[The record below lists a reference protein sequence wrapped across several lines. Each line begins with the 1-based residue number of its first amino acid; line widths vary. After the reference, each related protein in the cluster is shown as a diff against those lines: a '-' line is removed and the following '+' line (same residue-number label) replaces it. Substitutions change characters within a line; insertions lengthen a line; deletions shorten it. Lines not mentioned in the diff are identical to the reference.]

1 MKNFFISLCAVFSLC
16 IVVNVSAADAKA
28 GKEKAIS
35 CAGCHGVE
43 GISAAGMFPNLAGQK
58 AEYFESALKAYRDGD
73 RVNDMMTGMARD
85 LSDETIADLA
95 AYYSELKTQ

>member
-1 MKNFFISLCAVFSLC
+1 MKKIMFSLVATVSLSFC
-16 IVVNVSAADAKA
+16 INVSAADAKA
-28 GKEKAIS
+28 GKEKSIS

-58 AEYFESALKAYRDGD
+58 AEYFATALKAYRDGE
-73 RVNDMMTGMARD
+73 RVNDMMTGMARG

-95 AYYSELKTQ
+95 AYYSGLKAQ